1 MIWQTVSASHRID
14 PFEESDYGRSPESE
28 PDKTLVVLHKI
39 PDTEAGRKLRM
50 DGLREGMVLREIN
63 GVPLA
68 AVKKMRGARMHLLTG
83 TDGEP
88 HPAKQVRHV
97 PCPPPARHPV

>member
-1 MIWQTVSASHRID
+1 MIWQTVAASHRSD
-14 PFEESDYGRSPESE
+14 PFEESEPE
-28 PDKTLVVLHKI
+28 TLVVLHKI

-63 GVPLA
+63 GLPLA
-68 AVKKMRGARMHLLTG
+68 AVKKMRGARTHLLTG

-97 PCPPPARHPV
+97 PCPPPARHPA

>member
-14 PFEESDYGRSPESE
+14 PFEKSDYGRSPESE

-68 AVKKMRGARMHLLTG
+68 AVKKRGARTHLLTG
-83 TDGEP
+83 IDGEP
-88 HPAKQVRHV
+88 HPAKQVRHA
-97 PCPPPARHPV
+97 PCPPPARHPA